1 LATSVRILVV
11 EDHELFRRFICSTLG
26 EGTEFKIIGEASD
39 GLEAVRKTEELHPD
53 LILLDI
59 GLPSLSGIEAA
70 RRIHKLSPESKILFV
85 SQESSIDIVRE
96 ALGTGASGY
105 IVKTDAGRE
114 LLQGVK
120 AVLRGE
126 LFIGERFS
134 GHHFVEGSG
143 AVASQKPPAKD
154 AFAPLQR
161 SMEIDCRH
169 EVGFYSDD
177 ASLLD
182 GFTQFIGAALK
193 SGSAVIVITTQSHRD
208 GILLRL
214 QAHGLDI
221 GAAIEEG
228 RYISLD
234 AAETLSRFM
243 VNDQPDPVRFQKAV
257 SDTIMAAAKAVKG
270 ERPRV
275 VACGECA
282 PLLWARG
289 NAEAAIRVEHLWD
302 EIARTYNLDTLCGYP
317 LGSLQA
323 ERDSLVFQRIC
334 AEHSAVHSH

>member
-1 LATSVRILVV
+1 MALVRVVVV
-11 EDHELFRRFICSTLG
+11 EDHEQFRRFICSTLEKAPELQVVG
-26 EGTEFKIIGEASD
+26 IVSD
-39 GLEAVRKTEELHPD
+39 GLAAIQKAEELRPD

-59 GLPSLSGIEAA
+59 GLPKLNGIEAA
-70 RRIHKLSPESKILFV
+70 RRIRGLSPETKILFV
-85 SQESSIDIVRE
+85 SQESSADMVRE

-114 LLQGVK
+114 LLEGVN

-134 GHHFVEGSG
+134 GHSFVEGSG
-143 AVASQKPPAKD
+143 AVASQKLPTKD
-154 AFAPLQR
+154 TCAPLQR
-161 SMEIDCRH
+161 STDDCRH

-193 SGSAVIVITTQSHRD
+193 SGSAVIVIATESHRD

-214 QAHGLDI
+214 QAHALDI
-221 GAAIEEG
+221 GAAIEQG

-234 AAETLSRFM
+234 VAETLSTFM

-257 SDTIMAAAKAVKG
+257 SDTIMTAAKAVKG
-270 ERPRV
+270 ERPCV

-282 PLLWARG
+282 PLLLSRG

-302 EIARTYNLDTLCGYP
+302 ELAKTYNLDTLCGYR

-323 ERDSLVFQRIC
+323 EPDSHIFQRIC
-334 AEHSAVHSH
+334 AEHSAVHSR

>member
-1 LATSVRILVV
+1 MASVRVVVV
-11 EDHELFRRFICSTLG
+11 EDHEQFRRFICSMLEKAPELQVSG
-26 EGTEFKIIGEASD
+26 IVSD
-39 GLEAVRKTEELHPD
+39 GLAAVQKAEELQPD

-59 GLPSLSGIEAA
+59 GLPNLNGIEAA
-70 RRIHKLSPESKILFV
+70 RRIRKLSPQSKILFV
-85 SQESSIDIVRE
+85 SQESSVDVVRE

-114 LLQGVK
+114 LLEGVD

-126 LFIGERFS
+126 QFISVRFS
-134 GHHFVEGSG
+134 GHYFVEGSG
-143 AVASQKPPAKD
+143 AVASQMLPTKD

-161 SMEIDCRH
+161 SMEFDCRH

-193 SGSAVIVITTQSHRD
+193 SGSAAIVIATESHRD
-208 GILLRL
+208 SLLLRL

-221 GAAIEEG
+221 GAALEQG
-228 RYISLD
+228 RYIPLD
-234 AAETLSRFM
+234 AAETLSTVM

-257 SDTIMAAAKAVKG
+257 SDIIMAAAKAAKG

-282 PLLWARG
+282 PLLWAQG

-302 EIARTYNLDTLCGYP
+302 EIAKRYDLDTLCGYP
-317 LGSLQA
+317 LGGFHVEQ
-323 ERDSLVFQRIC
+323 DIHIFQRIC
-334 AEHSAVHSH
+334 AEHSAVHSR